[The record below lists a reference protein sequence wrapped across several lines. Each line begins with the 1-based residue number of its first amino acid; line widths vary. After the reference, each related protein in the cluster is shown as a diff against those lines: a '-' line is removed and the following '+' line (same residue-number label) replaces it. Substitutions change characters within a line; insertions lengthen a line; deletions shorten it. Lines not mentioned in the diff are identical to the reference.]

1 MPHACG
7 HFEIF
12 QDELYAICFVY
23 NYSVSGRLDSNMVC
37 YDKIDIC
44 LRNCGKGVCESTH
57 ARAHACARVHSMWI
71 KADILN
77 AWIKVNGSLVS
88 ISFLLSEICQ
98 TT

>member
-7 HFEIF
+7 QFKIF

-44 LRNCGKGVCESTH
+44 LRNCGKGVCDKQ
-57 ARAHACARVHSMWI
+57 ARTRVHAMWI